1 MNIVD
6 LEKCRVCPDCGGVFH
21 KDFMTMVDG
30 DLICYSCTQSRIR
43 DTIYQEMEE

>member
-1 MNIVD
+1 
-6 LEKCRVCPDCGGVFH
+6 
-21 KDFMTMVDG
+21 MVDG